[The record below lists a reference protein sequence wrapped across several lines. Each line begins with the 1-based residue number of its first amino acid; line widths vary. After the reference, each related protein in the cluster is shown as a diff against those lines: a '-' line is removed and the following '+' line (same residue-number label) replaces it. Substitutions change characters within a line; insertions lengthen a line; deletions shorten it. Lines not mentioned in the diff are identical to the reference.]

1 MGQSKETVQPK
12 QKRTKNFNEVS
23 LGYSK
28 KVAVE
33 ESRRCPQCADPVC
46 VNACPI
52 GINIPGFIRRLR
64 EGNVGGAYELIRE
77 QNPLP
82 SICGRICLAPCE
94 LACILNEEKNPIG
107 IRALERY
114 AADNRSRSGRKEA
127 ANRGMKIAI
136 VGSGPA
142 GLSAAAVLA
151 QKGYQVRIFES
162 MDQPGGVLR
171 YGIPEFRIPNK
182 ILEAEINE
190 IKALGVEIETNCMI
204 GNTKTMDD
212 LKTEGYVS
220 ILLAMGAGIPK
231 FMEVPGSHL
240 GGVYYGEEFL
250 MRINQKR
257 STQFPLGN
265 KIVVIGSGNTALD
278 CARVAVRLQKQVTL
292 IFRRTIDELY
302 MRDEEKT
309 LGMEEG
315 IHFEPLVKPMEILPT
330 QDNFVS
336 GIKCVRMDYA
346 DEDSNG
352 TWSLAA
358 VPDSEFTIEADSVI
372 IAVGHLP
379 NSNIIKKYKNIKLN
393 DDSSVK
399 INESTHMTNTKSIF
413 AAGNVVTN
421 AGPVVEAIASG
432 KAAAEQIH
440 KHLVG

>member
-1 MGQSKETVQPK
+1 M
-12 QKRTKNFNEVS
+12 
-23 LGYSK
+23 
-28 KVAVE
+28 
-33 ESRRCPQCADPVC
+33 
-46 VNACPI
+46 
-52 GINIPGFIRRLR
+52 R

>member
-127 ANRGMKIAI
+127 SNRGMKIAI

-212 LKTEGYVS
+212 LKTEGYVA

-278 CARVAVRLQKQVTL
+278 CARVAVRLQD
-292 IFRRTIDELY
+292 RTRAEWLDQKLWLGP
-302 MRDEEKT
+302 EES
-309 LGMEEG
+309 
-315 IHFEPLVKPMEILPT
+315 FLPH
-330 QDNFVS
+330 
-336 GIKCVRMDYA
+336 G
-346 DEDSNG
+346 
-352 TWSLAA
+352 LAGGAHDAMQPVLLTTGA
-358 VPDSEFTIEADSVI
+358 VPDGVQCLMALDGADVSAAEVAALERACVI
-372 IAVGHLP
+372 FDG
-379 NSNIIKKYKNIKLN
+379 N
-393 DDSSVK
+393 DDGAV
-399 INESTHMTNTKSIF
+399 
-413 AAGNVVTN
+413 
-421 AGPVVEAIASG
+421 
-432 KAAAEQIH
+432 AAARVQWKVLTGAGLAAEYWSEESGRWQ
-440 KHLVG
+440 KKAESGAA